1 MQTFRIVW
9 LLRNLTY
16 DGELCLCDGKNAA
29 FFSPSLAVAGK
40 HGKRH
45 AMTAHKQQAACDWSL
60 IGDHLS
66 LWYHCIFSLK
76 CNLLINYKE
85 ITRSI

>member
-29 FFSPSLAVAGK
+29 FFLPSLAVAGK

-45 AMTAHKQQAACDWSL
+45 AMTARISSKLLL
-60 IGDHLS
+60 IGHS
-66 LWYHCIFSLK
+66 LETISDFGTIAYLA
-76 CNLLINYKE
+76 
-85 ITRSI
+85 